1 MKEKR
6 ISLRF
11 REDNEMDMRVWK
23 LLEEASKKRNA
34 SKNSIVIE
42 LISIAFEQENSD
54 DAFAERIAE
63 MVADKLGGMTIQREA
78 PRGTDTDC
86 EKRIVAKSEPVPQ
99 ADEPEFLGEDA
110 VGFLDIFG

>member
-11 REDNEMDMRVWK
+11 REDNEMDMRVWE
-23 LLEEASKKRNA
+23 LLESAAKEKNA

-42 LISIAFEQENSD
+42 LILSALEHKNSD

-78 PRGTDTDC
+78 PRETDVDC
-86 EKRIVAKSEPVPQ
+86 EKRIVAKSGPVSR

>member
-11 REDNEMDMRVWK
+11 REDNEIDMKVWE
-23 LLEEASKKRNA
+23 LLESAAKEKNA

-42 LISIAFEQENSD
+42 LILSALEHKNSD

-78 PRGTDTDC
+78 PRETDADC
-86 EKRIVAKSEPVPQ
+86 EKRIVAKSEPVPR

>member
-11 REDNEMDMRVWK
+11 REDNEIDMKVWE
-23 LLEEASKKRNA
+23 LLESAAKEKNA

-42 LISIAFEQENSD
+42 LILSALEHKNSD

-78 PRGTDTDC
+78 PRETDADC